1 MADLVSNRRCSSCKH
16 HEAPAQF
23 ATASTCQTCAA
34 KKEIRRRAKGQTK
47 RRKGRADEGP
57 EGTRWC
63 SKQKWCAVSD
73 FTATNATCDP
83 CLAKQSRIRNGTE
96 NICNA
101 SGAPAIGGWE
111 VEELVVQ
118 GSGPVGMVA
127 LPFDADFT
135 DGSVGGSIMG
145 CEAESSIDIQDQLG
159 VVREQA
165 NASSPSQ
172 HPAAVVLPAEPPA
185 APAEHP
191 LNISYTP
198 EGTEPISDDVTSA
211 LDDVTRM
218 MGQQLRLE
226 AAGQLV
232 NSSGSGLLLEETHI
246 LPEHASVEVQ
256 LYA

>member
-1 MADLVSNRRCSSCKH
+1 MQGSDPVEIVVLPLDADL
-16 HEAPAQF
+16 
-23 ATASTCQTCAA
+23 
-34 KKEIRRRAKGQTK
+34 
-47 RRKGRADEGP
+47 
-57 EGTRWC
+57 
-63 SKQKWCAVSD
+63 
-73 FTATNATCDP
+73 
-83 CLAKQSRIRNGTE
+83 
-96 NICNA
+96 
-101 SGAPAIGGWE
+101 
-111 VEELVVQ
+111 
-118 GSGPVGMVA
+118 
-127 LPFDADFT
+127 T
-135 DGSVGGSIMG
+135 DDSVGGSLMG

-211 LDDVTRM
+211 VDDVTRM

-246 LPEHASVEVQ
+246 FPEHASVEVQ